1 MHAEP
6 AEWHS
11 FGDAPPAAVAV
22 APAGTP
28 AAATAGPQGAT
39 AVTQVKQLRDHAVG
53 QTAWFAAGATVLSV
67 VVGVAVFVTTLTF
80 AGGPRDQVVIAARG
94 TPVASGQA
102 AIGARPSAGAE
113 GATAVAP
120 ATLLVDVEGAVREPG
135 LHRVPAGSRVGD
147 AIAAAGGYADRADLE
162 AAARTLNLAE
172 PLADGAKI
180 RVPLIGDMPLIGD
193 SPPHIDLGPGA
204 SQPADGSPAATGL
217 VDLNHADEAALD
229 SLPGIGPV
237 TAAKIIGARENAPF
251 ASLDELV
258 TRDVLSASVLD
269 KIRALATVTP

>member
-6 AEWHS
+6 ADWHS
-11 FGDAPPAAVAV
+11 FGDGPP
-22 APAGTP
+22 PAGT
-28 AAATAGPQGAT
+28 ATAATAGPQGAT
-39 AVTQVKQLRDHAVG
+39 AGAQVKRLRDHAVG
-53 QTAWFAAGATVLSV
+53 QTAWFAVGATVLSV

-80 AGGPRDQVVIAARG
+80 GGGRGDQVVIAARG

-102 AIGARPSAGAE
+102 AIGGRPSASAE
-113 GATAVAP
+113 GSTAVAP

-147 AIAAAGGYADRADLE
+147 AIATAGGYADRADLE

-180 RVPLIGDMPLIGD
+180 RVPLIGDTPLIGD
-193 SPPHIDLGPGA
+193 SPHQIDVGPGA
-204 SQPADGSPAATGL
+204 SQPAGGSPAAPGL

-237 TAAKIIGARENAPF
+237 TAAKIIAARESAPF